1 MPEPV
6 DSTFFLDLGHQVV
19 RFGRGKV
26 LEERVASESLEPAFD
41 IGVDCRRAGID
52 RDVFRYEARLLDNL
66 SLARSQSYD
75 PCVEDLLWS
84 IGPRWE
90 STMGQEGSGRRLCL

>member
-6 DSTFFLDLGHQVV
+6 DPTFFLDLGHQVV
-19 RFGRGKV
+19 RFGGRKV
-26 LEERVASESLEPAFD
+26 LEERVASECLEPAFD

-52 RDVFRYEARLLDNL
+52 RDVFRYETRLLDDL

-75 PCVEDLLWS
+75 SCVED
-84 IGPRWE
+84 
-90 STMGQEGSGRRLCL
+90 